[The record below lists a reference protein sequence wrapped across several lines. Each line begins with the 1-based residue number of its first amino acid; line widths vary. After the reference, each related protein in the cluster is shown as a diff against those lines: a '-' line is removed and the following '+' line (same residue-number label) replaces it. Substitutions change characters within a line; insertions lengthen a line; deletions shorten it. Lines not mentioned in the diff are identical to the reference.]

1 MVEGDG
7 GGNARMTATVESP
20 ESVTVILEGE
30 LDIAS
35 VELIRRGIEP
45 YLADSPQH
53 VVFDLARLQFMDSS
67 GIALLIEVSNRVGSV
82 QIRNATPIVRRVLEV
97 TGLVDALGVTD

>member
-1 MVEGDG
+1 MVDVSGA
-7 GGNARMTATVESP
+7 GNARMTASEEEP
-20 ESVTVILEGE
+20 NRVTIILEGE

-35 VELIRRGIEP
+35 VELIRRSIEP
-45 YLADSPQH
+45 YLVDSPRH

-67 GIALLIEVSNRVGSV
+67 GIALLIEVANQVGSV
-82 QIRNATPIVRRVLEV
+82 ETRHATPIVRRVLEV

>member
-1 MVEGDG
+1 MVEVSGA
-7 GGNARMTATVESP
+7 GNARMTASEEEP
-20 ESVTVILEGE
+20 GGVTIILEGE

-35 VELIRRGIEP
+35 VEVIRRGIEP
-45 YLADSPQH
+45 YLVDSPQH

-67 GIALLIEVSNRVGSV
+67 GIALLIEVSNRVDSV
-82 QIRNATPIVRRVLEV
+82 ETRHATPIVRRVLEV